1 MTILDANNNQT
12 SYTKMFLL
20 SSRLEKSSGTI
31 GKPIASLSLVYIG
44 LSKGKSRF
52 FSLFFY
58 LIDRAE
64 KIKFCS
70 VTCFTSSCCALLL
83 YVKEK
88 EEREK
93 KVGKQIEFCRFLIQ
107 PRLWHIDSIISKR
120 KRGEKNECFFLV
132 FFGLVS

>member
-31 GKPIASLSLVYIG
+31 GKPIASLSRVYWPVEGKISFF
-44 LSKGKSRF
+44 LS
-52 FSLFFY
+52 LFY